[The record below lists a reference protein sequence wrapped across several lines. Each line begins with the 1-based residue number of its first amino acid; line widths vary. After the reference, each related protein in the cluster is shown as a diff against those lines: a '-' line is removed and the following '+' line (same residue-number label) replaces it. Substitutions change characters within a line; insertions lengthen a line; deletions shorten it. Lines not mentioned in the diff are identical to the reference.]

1 MAAAAAAL
9 RYNAAIV
16 IANENDNTRDR
27 QLPAERWL
35 AGSNGRLSAAAGIRR
50 RRTILIAAM
59 AKMAGGMRAQLPCK
73 DIDTINGP
81 LKRAKIRGIMTSFD
95 NYDCELRRL
104 HFIII
109 NAESYYCFKCA
120 MCNVN
125 ITTNYAAKSNWT
137 HFIVLNVIINYNC
150 ILRDL
155 LCSVLHIDYRR
166 QELMPNG

>member
-1 MAAAAAAL
+1 MAAAAAAAAAL

-81 LKRAKIRGIMTSFD
+81 QKRAKIRGIMTSFD
-95 NYDCELRRL
+95 NCDCELRRL

-109 NAESYYCFKCA
+109 NAESRITASSVQCA
-120 MCNVN
+120 M
-125 ITTNYAAKSNWT
+125 
-137 HFIVLNVIINYNC
+137 II
-150 ILRDL
+150 
-155 LCSVLHIDYRR
+155 
-166 QELMPNG
+166 

>member
-1 MAAAAAAL
+1 VVAAAAL

-50 RRTILIAAM
+50 RRTIL

-81 LKRAKIRGIMTSFD
+81 QKRAKIRGIMTSFD
-95 NYDCELRRL
+95 NCDCELRRL
-104 HFIII
+104 RFIII
-109 NAESYYCFKCA
+109 NAESRITASSVQCA
-120 MCNVN
+120 M
-125 ITTNYAAKSNWT
+125 
-137 HFIVLNVIINYNC
+137 II
-150 ILRDL
+150 
-155 LCSVLHIDYRR
+155 
-166 QELMPNG
+166 

>member
-1 MAAAAAAL
+1 VAAAAAAAL

-81 LKRAKIRGIMTSFD
+81 QKRAKIRGIMTSFD
-95 NYDCELRRL
+95 NCYCELRRL
-104 HFIII
+104 RIIII
-109 NAESYYCFKCA
+109 NAESRITALNVQCA
-120 MCNVN
+120 M
-125 ITTNYAAKSNWT
+125 IILQTTPQNR
-137 HFIVLNVIINYNC
+137 IQRI
-150 ILRDL
+150 L
-155 LCSVLHIDYRR
+155 LC
-166 QELMPNG
+166 